1 MKASK
6 MVACL
11 SASAVLLSLFASGAA
26 VMEPETPSPAPA
38 PALQAEEYVED
49 SLAAYLAAHAFDGT
63 LSGGTVSL
71 PIDGEGIT
79 SGLEQPVSWT
89 FACEEA
95 GFYNIYMEYVPL
107 PGTGEAIERSLLLD
121 GESPYKGMEQLVFQ
135 RSFDN
140 TSGEEIPM
148 KGNEEVRPRATEVF
162 ERSGVYL
169 SDSKKRS
176 ATPYVLYL
184 SQGSHTLTLEPI
196 KESMQIY
203 AVELKAAPEIRS
215 YAESGL
221 DGKPRYTGEPL
232 TYQAERIGGGTNA
245 VLKSAQ
251 SIRNEVDQSSP
262 DTVPFHPYYR
272 RLNVIGGS
280 SWRYAGQ
287 SITWDIEVPEEG
299 LYALSFRARNVTR
312 GVTSYRRLYVEG
324 QTPFSEAK
332 AIGFAFSGDYKQY
345 DLSEN
350 GTYIYLKKGSNRIT
364 LENVLGEYAASYAAV
379 ESCMNELNSLYR
391 AITQITG
398 TTPYKYIDY
407 DIAEKIPG
415 AAETFGEQ
423 AVRLYQV
430 VEELVRLSGEKNDQT
445 AILETLA
452 LQLEKFAKDPERV
465 VVEIDSF
472 KSNITAL
479 GNWLI
484 TISEGS
490 LYVDSLT
497 LYAPGTAYDPPS
509 SGFFVKLWNGILR
522 FFATFFVDENQVG
535 DEETPKDALEVW
547 APIGLDQAR
556 IVKNMVDDS
565 FSSQYETPVNV
576 LLIPADVI
584 LPATLAGNGPDV
596 VLNMT
601 GKNLVN
607 FAMRNALADVDSLPG
622 YADML
627 DRYYPSAIQA
637 GTYLGRVYGMPE
649 QQWVDMM
656 FVRDDILAELGIEV
670 PETWEEFTRA
680 VTELNMHNYDAYV
693 PVGTSVYTAMLYQN
707 GGVLYEGEGADYGI
721 RSGLHSEAAMKT
733 FVDYT
738 KFFTAYKVPVQAD
751 FPNRFRTGE
760 MPLGIYASSMYN
772 TLELLAPEIRGLWSM
787 HGIPGVPDGS
797 GGVNNQN
804 IAQTNYTV
812 IMAGCA
818 DKDAAW
824 DFVRW
829 WQSTDVQ
836 YDYAMQLE
844 AVFGVS
850 GRYAPANKEV
860 LARLPYPKKAMDEL
874 LAQYETTFGIPEVP
888 GAYMTERMLTY
899 AFNAVVTDSS
909 AMSPR
914 QALYTNIY
922 AIDQELTRKREEYH
936 LSTAEEAASR

>member
-11 SASAVLLSLFASGAA
+11 SVSAVFLSLFASGASVTVADTQPSAAA
-26 VMEPETPSPAPA
+26 V
-38 PALQAEEYVED
+38 LQAEEYVED

-63 LSGGTVSL
+63 LSGRTISL
-71 PIDGEGIT
+71 PVAEEGVT
-79 SGLEQPVSWT
+79 SDLEQPVSWT
-89 FACEEA
+89 FECEEA
-95 GFYNIYMEYVPL
+95 GFYNVYVEYIPL
-107 PGTGEAIERSLLLD
+107 PGTGEAIERNLLLD

-148 KGNEEVRPRATEVF
+148 KGNEEIRPRATEVF

-176 ATPYVLYL
+176 AIPYVLYL
-184 SQGSHTLTLEPI
+184 SQGSHTLTLEPV
-196 KESMQIY
+196 KESMQIF
-203 AVELKAAPEIRS
+203 AVELKAAPEIQP
-215 YAESGL
+215 YAETGL
-221 DGKPRYTGEPL
+221 DEKPRYTGDPL
-232 TYQAERIGGGTNA
+232 TYQAERIDGGTKA

-287 SITWDIEVPEEG
+287 SITWEIEVPEEG

-312 GVTSYRRLYVEG
+312 GVTSYRRLYIGG
-324 QTPFSEAK
+324 QTPFQEAQS
-332 AIGFAFSGDYKQY
+332 IGFAFSGDYKQY

-350 GTYIYLKKGSNRIT
+350 GTYIYLKEGPNRIT
-364 LENVLGEYAASYAAV
+364 LENVLGEYAACYGVV
-379 ESCMNELNSLYR
+379 EGCMNVLNELYR

-415 AAETFGEQ
+415 AAENFGELSGQ
-423 AVRLYQV
+423 LYQV

-445 AILETLA
+445 ALLETLA
-452 LQLEKFAKDPERV
+452 LQLSKFAEDPERV
-465 VVEIDSF
+465 VVELDSF

-497 LYAPGTAYDPPS
+497 LYAPGTAYDPPTS
-509 SGFFVKLWNGILR
+509 SFFVKLWNGILR

-535 DEETPKDALEVW
+535 DEEVQKDALEVW

-565 FSSQYETPVNV
+565 FASQHDTPVNV

-584 LPATLAGNGPDV
+584 LPATLAGTGPDV

-607 FAMRNALADVDSLPG
+607 FAMRNALVDVSGFPDYP
-622 YADML
+622 DML
-627 DRYYPSAIQA
+627 ERYYPSAIQA
-637 GTYLGRVYGMPE
+637 GTYLDRVYGMPE

-656 FVRDDILAELGIEV
+656 FVRDDILAELGIEI
-670 PETWEEFTRA
+670 PRTWEEFTRA

-707 GGVLYEGEGADYGI
+707 GGVLYEGQGADYGI
-721 RSGLHSEAAMKT
+721 RSGLYSEAAMKT

-787 HGIPGVPDGS
+787 HGIPGVPDGN
-797 GGVNNQN
+797 GGVDNQN

-812 IMAGCA
+812 IMANCA

-860 LARLPYPKKAMDEL
+860 LARLPYPKKALDAL
-874 LAQYETTFGIPEVP
+874 LAQYENTFGIPEVP

-936 LSTAEEAASR
+936 LSTAEEAASQ